1 MKATV
6 ACSEKAYWICFGF
19 CVLERL
25 CDFTDLK
32 KNKTTTKRLFFLAA
46 FSTNGK
52 MQLQVP
58 ITKPSLNQAKWK
70 TCKPV
75 RLVSYQKT
83 SKLKNKTKN
92 ENKTRNRLC
101 DKTELQ

>member
-1 MKATV
+1 
-6 ACSEKAYWICFGF
+6 
-19 CVLERL
+19 
-25 CDFTDLK
+25 
-32 KNKTTTKRLFFLAA
+32 
-46 FSTNGK
+46 

-75 RLVSYQKT
+75 RLVSYHKT
-83 SKLKNKTKN
+83 SKLENKTKN
-92 ENKTRNRLC
+92 ENKTRNRLR